1 MNILHNAQGV
11 TALPNKGGRKNCRP
25 IDLTCHINGHLV
37 TVCRIK
43 SPMPGRVAA
52 TEAPNQRST
61 TAKEALV
68 KGIDN
73 YYGFGGNSYEAH
85 NCTV

>member
-1 MNILHNAQGV
+1 
-11 TALPNKGGRKNCRP
+11 
-25 IDLTCHINGHLV
+25 
-37 TVCRIK
+37 
-43 SPMPGRVAA
+43 MPGRVAA